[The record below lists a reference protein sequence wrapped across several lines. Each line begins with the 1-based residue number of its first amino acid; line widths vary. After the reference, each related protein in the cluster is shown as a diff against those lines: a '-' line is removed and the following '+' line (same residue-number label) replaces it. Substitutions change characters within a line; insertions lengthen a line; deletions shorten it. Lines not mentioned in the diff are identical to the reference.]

1 MGLIPWRS
9 VAMGSFGIVKG
20 AAAVSILRARVLLTC
35 GIKHVGNTP
44 TASYPQWQTA
54 LGHHIAEGGASS
66 DHSKKMRGAFHG
78 RSRAAFFGY
87 IRDINARQDKS
98 SLKRTEPLQDLGV
111 VKPADGRI
119 AGVGE
124 SPRADVMRLPR
135 HLLRTADRGLGTQAL
150 NCIVGKD
157 GAVITPRYRRC
168 KVVDHAFAHSSLSL
182 ICGEQQKGHRRVR
195 RSATAYHVGM
205 IRNP

>member
-1 MGLIPWRS
+1 M
-9 VAMGSFGIVKG
+9 KG

-44 TASYPQWQTA
+44 PASCPQWRTA
-54 LGHHIAEGGASS
+54 LGRWGI
-66 DHSKKMRGAFHG
+66 DRSKQEIRAVPWQMP
-78 RSRAAFFGY
+78 RSPFPDTSAPST
-87 IRDINARQDKS
+87 QDKIRQS
-98 SLKRTEPLQDLGV
+98 SLKRTEPLQDLCV
-111 VKPADGRI
+111 VKPADGSI

-182 ICGEQQKGHRRVR
+182 IAANGKKPSPGEKIGDGLSRGHDTQPVTNM
-195 RSATAYHVGM
+195 AM
-205 IRNP
+205 FPE

>member
-1 MGLIPWRS
+1 MAHRSWKVGHRPIKARNPRGS
-9 VAMGSFGIVKG
+9 VAD
-20 AAAVSILRARVLLTC
+20 AAQPFS
-35 GIKHVGNTP
+35 
-44 TASYPQWQTA
+44 
-54 LGHHIAEGGASS
+54 
-66 DHSKKMRGAFHG
+66 
-78 RSRAAFFGY
+78 GY
-87 IRDINARQDKS
+87 IRAINARQDKTVRKIRQS
-98 SLKRTEPLQDLGV
+98 SLKRTEPLQDLCV
-111 VKPADGRI
+111 VKPADGSI

-182 ICGEQQKGHRRVR
+182 IAANGKKPSPGEKIGDGLSRGHDTQPVTNM
-195 RSATAYHVGM
+195 AM
-205 IRNP
+205 FPE